1 MTQELAALLFDLD
14 GTLADTAT
22 MNALSYQQAL
32 AEFGAN
38 LEFEQVRAQVHGRNW
53 RQFLPELLRDAGVD
67 ADPALVA
74 ARKREIYVTHSANIP
89 LNEGL
94 LRLAQASRPMLR
106 VGLVTTA
113 SRANVMAI
121 LEAHCIVSLFDVIV
135 TGDDVTR
142 HKPDPES
149 YLSAAAQLGLLPQA
163 CLVFEDSEIGFASAK
178 AAGMQTVK
186 VFL

>member
-14 GTLADTAT
+14 GTLADTAAI
-22 MNALSYQQAL
+22 NALAYKQAL
-32 AEFGAN
+32 AEVGAN
-38 LEFEQVRAQVHGRNW
+38 LELKQVQEQVHGRNW

-67 ADPALVA
+67 ADPELVA
-74 ARKREIYVTHSANIP
+74 ARKREIYVTYSANIP

-94 LRLAQASRPMLR
+94 LRLAEASRPVLR
-106 VGLVTTA
+106 TGLVTTA

-121 LEAHCIVSLFDVIV
+121 LEAHGIVSLFDVIV

-142 HKPDPES
+142 HKPDPEA
-149 YLSAAAQLGLLPQA
+149 YHSAAAQLGLRPQA

-186 VFL
+186 IFL